1 MKPIAYYILLFLVLL
16 SLLLNGLI
24 LAGLLLARQTVIQGL
39 DAGIQMVSDLKDETF
54 ETTVHV
60 RQAIPI
66 KASFPFR
73 RTLTVPIDLVLPVSQ
88 KIAFRE
94 TLLIPVNTV
103 LGRYDL
109 QVPISL
115 TIPVSLTVPIKTRIP
130 FTISEMRQKKG
141 RCTQA
146 PQNQS
151 QPRLIP
157 KQGPYAS
164 CLLEHGITPHNLH
177 GSVLL
182 QRSMYHGFCNVRYL
196 LHRPTTQRAL
206 FRLDKRKIPAVLTTV
221 ARGFITS
228 SDQQQPGPMLL
239 QRLQRIR

>member
-1 MKPIAYYILLFLVLL
+1 MKPIAYYIMLFLVLL

-39 DAGIQMVSDLKDETF
+39 DAGIQMVSDFKDETF
-54 ETTVHV
+54 ETTVHI

-103 LGRYDL
+103 LGQYDL

-130 FTISEMRQKKG
+130 FTISETLPISTNVTVDLTLPVSIELDSTPLAAYLEQLRAMLQEIRQQLSLG
-141 RCTQA
+141 
-146 PQNQS
+146 
-151 QPRLIP
+151 
-157 KQGPYAS
+157 
-164 CLLEHGITPHNLH
+164 
-177 GSVLL
+177 
-182 QRSMYHGFCNVRYL
+182 
-196 LHRPTTQRAL
+196 
-206 FRLDKRKIPAVLTTV
+206 KR
-221 ARGFITS
+221 
-228 SDQQQPGPMLL
+228 
-239 QRLQRIR
+239 